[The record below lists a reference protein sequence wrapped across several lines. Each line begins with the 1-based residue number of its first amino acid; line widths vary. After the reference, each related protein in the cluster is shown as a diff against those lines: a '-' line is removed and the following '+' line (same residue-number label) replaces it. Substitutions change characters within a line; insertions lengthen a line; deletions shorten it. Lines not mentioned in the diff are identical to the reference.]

1 MITSSMMGDHRCDH
15 YATIIATSAHS
26 FQKVKLPRCPL
37 GLGRAVSGG
46 RRSST
51 QQRAPNQF
59 FNHFRADHS
68 GPFIQN
74 WYMVPDRTVLGVLL
88 SPIVPMAMLPSIR
101 MQCQCIAEGREL
113 MQNIPNDW
121 MHANNSCE
129 SENIVNGLGLCK
141 PMSSRPI
148 DERLLFTF
156 SLMKSF

>member
-1 MITSSMMGDHRCDH
+1 MQPSSRPVRTRSRRSSCH
-15 YATIIATSAHS
+15 AAHS
-26 FQKVKLPRCPL
+26 ALAVQC
-37 GLGRAVSGG
+37 RASE

-51 QQRAPNQF
+51 QQRASNQF